1 MLPSHT
7 TALERLMRPL
17 SGTLTRE
24 LARALAGVEADA
36 ETQTRYDDLAGRHTA
51 GRLSPQERAEFDAIV
66 EANTLLGILKVEA
79 HAWLAQHAAD

>member
-1 MLPSHT
+1 MLPSQT

-24 LARALAGVEADA
+24 LAGALAGIEADA
-36 ETQTRYDDLAGRHTA
+36 ETQTRYEDLAGRHTE
-51 GRLSPQERAEFDAIV
+51 GRLGPQERAELEAIV

-79 HAWLAQHAAD
+79 RAWLARHAAD